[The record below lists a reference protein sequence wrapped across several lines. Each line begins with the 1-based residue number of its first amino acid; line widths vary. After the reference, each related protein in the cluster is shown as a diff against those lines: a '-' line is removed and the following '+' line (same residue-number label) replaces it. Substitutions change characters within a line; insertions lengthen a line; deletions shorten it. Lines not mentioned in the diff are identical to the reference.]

1 MTQSCC
7 PACCL
12 RFAGAS
18 AAGLAT
24 CPVCGETL
32 CTVAASEALGLAL
45 FAPAHASQTPSV
57 AALDEHAR

>member
-18 AAGLAT
+18 AAGLVT
-24 CPVCGETL
+24 CPVCGEAL
-32 CTVAASEALGLAL
+32 CTVSASEAMGLAL
-45 FAPAHASQTPSV
+45 FAPAPASQPSSV
-57 AALDEHAR
+57 AALHQEAR